1 MNIVTE
7 SDLSQS
13 IVEVKDVSFSRGD
26 RVIYKN
32 MSFSVPKGKITAIM
46 GPSGIGKTT
55 MLRLIGGQLKPDSGD
70 ILFEGGSIP
79 SMTRSEL
86 YEARTKMSMLF
97 QSGAL
102 FTDMTVFDNVAFP
115 IREHTTLPEDVVRTM
130 VLLKLEAVGL
140 RGARDLMPA
149 ELSGGMARRAALARS
164 IALDPDLIM
173 FDEPFVGQDPISMGV
188 LVRLIRDLNS
198 SLNLRPFA
206 VLEINL
212 SNIESLGLL
221 FALAIILFISTILA
235 VVFSRAALNSLSSF
249 NRDSK
254 STFKLLNKFS
264 SLTSAFRFS
273 FQLFTCK
280 ARRIPIW
287 NKMAMYKR

>member
-1 MNIVTE
+1 ME

-102 FTDMTVFDNVAFP
+102 FTDMSVFDNIAFP
-115 IREHTTLPEDVVRTM
+115 IREHTKLNEDLIRLVVLM
-130 VLLKLEAVGL
+130 KLQAVGL
-140 RGARDLMPA
+140 RGAKDLMPS
-149 ELSGGMARRAALARS
+149 ELSGGMARRAALARA
-164 IALDPDLIM
+164 IALDPELIM
-173 FDEPFVGQDPISMGV
+173 YDEPFAGQDPISMGV
-188 LVRLIRDLNS
+188 LVKLIKSLNQVLGLS
-198 SLNLRPFA
+198 SLIVTHDVTEVMSIADHVIIIADQGVIGSGTPDEMRNHESELVQQFLKGLSDGPVPFHFPA
-206 VLEINL
+206 QAYADEL
-212 SNIESLGLL
+212 LGE
-221 FALAIILFISTILA
+221 
-235 VVFSRAALNSLSSF
+235 
-249 NRDSK
+249 
-254 STFKLLNKFS
+254 
-264 SLTSAFRFS
+264 
-273 FQLFTCK
+273 K
-280 ARRIPIW
+280 A
-287 NKMAMYKR
+287 

>member
-1 MNIVTE
+1 VTKNL
-7 SDLSQS
+7 SDS
-13 IVEVKDVSFSRGD
+13 IHQQEALVELKNVTFSRGD
-26 RVIYKN
+26 RVIYDDISLK
-32 MSFSVPKGKITAIM
+32 FPKGKITAIM

-55 MLRLIGGQLKPDSGD
+55 MLRLIGGQLMPDTGD
-70 ILFEGGSIP
+70 ILVAGSNIP
-79 SMTRSEL
+79 KLSRSAL
-86 YEARTKMSMLF
+86 YKVREKMSMLF

-198 SLNLRPFA
+198 SLNLTSIIVSHDVKEVMEIADYLYIMADKRVIGHGTTEELLESDSELVQQFLRGEADGPVPFHFA
-206 VLEINL
+206 AD
-212 SNIESLGLL
+212 SLQQDIMMG
-221 FALAIILFISTILA
+221 
-235 VVFSRAALNSLSSF
+235 
-249 NRDSK
+249 SK
-254 STFKLLNKFS
+254 
-264 SLTSAFRFS
+264 
-273 FQLFTCK
+273 
-280 ARRIPIW
+280 
-287 NKMAMYKR
+287 